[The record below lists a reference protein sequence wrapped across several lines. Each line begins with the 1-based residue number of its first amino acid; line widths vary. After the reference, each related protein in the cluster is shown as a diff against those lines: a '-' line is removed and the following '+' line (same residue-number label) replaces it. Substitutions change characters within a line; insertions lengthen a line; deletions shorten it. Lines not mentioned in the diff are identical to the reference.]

1 MKENKSFWDS
11 YASEFDAIYGT
22 KNSLINNAI
31 NKMFRGSMKIRFEKT
46 MQIIPEHDVSI
57 IDIGCGP
64 GHYCFSLE
72 QVGNRKILGIDFSER
87 MIEIAQDHVKD
98 SGGTRDLKFEVVNFL
113 EYEPGKKFDYSIMM
127 GFIEY
132 FKNPELVILKAL
144 GMTGKKI
151 LISFPVAG
159 GFLAFQR
166 KLRYRNRCYL
176 RLYSYEDIQRLL
188 DSLNINSYTIEKIG
202 RDFFVTI
209 NLT

>member
-1 MKENKSFWDS
+1 MNENKSFWDR

-22 KNSLINNAI
+22 KNSWINNAI
-31 NKMFRGSMKIRFEKT
+31 NKMFRGSMKIRFKKT
-46 MQIIPEHDVSI
+46 MQIIPEQDVSI

-72 QVGNRKILGIDFSER
+72 QAGNRKILGIDFSER
-87 MIEIAQDHVKD
+87 MIEIAQDHIKD

-113 EYEPGKKFDYSIMM
+113 EYEPGRKFDYSIMM

-132 FKNPELVILKAL
+132 FQNPELVILKAL
-144 GMTGKKI
+144 GITGKKI

-166 KLRYRNRCYL
+166 KLRYLNRCYL

-188 DSLNINSYTIEKIG
+188 ESLNINSYAIEKIG